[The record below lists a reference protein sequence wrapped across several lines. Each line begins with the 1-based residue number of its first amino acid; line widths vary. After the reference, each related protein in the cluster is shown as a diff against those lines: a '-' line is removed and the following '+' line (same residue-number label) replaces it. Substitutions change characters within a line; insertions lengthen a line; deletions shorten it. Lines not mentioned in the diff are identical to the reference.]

1 MFPSKVF
8 KLLPLIYLIFGISI
22 FILTTVWNRS
32 DTIGLFILFNMSFF
46 AYIWICKFEYSFKSI
61 LVLGII
67 VRCSL
72 FYNLPNLSDDFY
84 RFFWDGALIHEGI
97 NPYSFLPKQ
106 VTEMG
111 FSNFSQ
117 KALAQLNSSKYATVY
132 PPFNQFFF
140 WLSTFLVKPLWSA
153 GILRIF
159 LFLTDISSTVLIYKL
174 RTKTTLSSWFFL
186 NPLLIIEGVGNIHF
200 ESMMIFFL
208 ILALY
213 FISKNKF
220 IKAGFAW
227 GLAIATKF
235 IPLVFL
241 PALVF
246 YIKRKGSWILI
257 SIALLVF
264 SLTLM
269 PMLTTQFS
277 EKTLTSLK
285 LYFQHF
291 EFNASI
297 YFILRAF
304 GFWFKG
310 YNIIETLGPI
320 MAFISLFLI
329 FFGAIFFYYSK
340 KSLETTLLY
349 SLTFYLLMSTTVHP
363 WYILTLIPLGL
374 LSGHWYPIIWS
385 FTVFW
390 SYFGYNCTGYD
401 LPKWWILGEYIIL
414 FSTIGIELKKI
425 KNETPI

>member
-1 MFPSKVF
+1 MSPRKIF

-22 FILTTVWNRS
+22 FIITTVLNRS
-32 DTIGLFILFNMSFF
+32 DTIGLFILYNVSFF
-46 AYIWICKFEYSFKSI
+46 AYIWICKFEFSFKSI
-61 LVLGII
+61 MILGII

-72 FYNLPNLSDDFY
+72 FYDLPNLSDDFY

-111 FSNFSQ
+111 FSKFSH
-117 KALAQLNSSKYATVY
+117 KALAQLNSSNYATVY
-132 PPFNQFFF
+132 PPLNQFFF
-140 WLSTFLVKPLWSA
+140 WLSTFTVKPLWSA

-159 LFLTDISSTVLIYKL
+159 LFLSDIFSTLLIYKL
-174 RTKTTLSSWFFL
+174 TTKTTLSSWFFL

-208 ILALY
+208 VLALY

-220 IKAGFAW
+220 VKAGFAW

-241 PALVF
+241 PAFVF
-246 YIKRKGSWILI
+246 YYKRKSSWRLI
-257 SIALLVF
+257 SIALLLF

-277 EKTLTSLK
+277 EKTFISLK

-297 YFILRAF
+297 YLILRTF

-329 FFGAIFFYYSK
+329 SFGAIFFFYSK

-349 SLTFYLLMSTTVHP
+349 SLTFYLLMSTTIHP

-374 LSGHWYPIIWS
+374 LSGHWYPVIWT

-390 SYFGYNCTGYD
+390 SYFGYNYRGYD
-401 LPKWWILGEYIIL
+401 LPIWWTVGEYIIL
-414 FSTIGIELKKI
+414 FGTIGIELKK
-425 KNETPI
+425 KNETPV